1 MNEGLVMTEEEIKQ
15 AKKELNEL
23 TLTLAYW
30 QGDMGEEFIDVQDT
44 AYTVL
49 DRLQPHIGEE
59 EYFELEDY
67 LRQAVVFEP

>member
-1 MNEGLVMTEEEIKQ
+1 MTEEEIKQ
-15 AKKELNEL
+15 AKEELNEL
-23 TLTLAYW
+23 TLTLAFW
-30 QGDMGEEFIDVQDT
+30 QGDMNEKFTDLQDT

-67 LRQAVVFEP
+67 LRQAIVYEP

>member
-1 MNEGLVMTEEEIKQ
+1 MTEEEIKQ

-30 QGDMGEEFIDVQDT
+30 QGDMGEEFIAVQDT

>member
-1 MNEGLVMTEEEIKQ
+1 MTEKEIKQ
-15 AKKELNEL
+15 AKEELNEL
-23 TLTLAYW
+23 TLTLAFW
-30 QGDMGEEFIDVQDT
+30 QGDINEEFTDVQDT

-67 LRQAVVFEP
+67 LRQAIVFEP

>member
-1 MNEGLVMTEEEIKQ
+1 MTEEEIKQ
-15 AKKELNEL
+15 AKEELNDL

-30 QGDMGEEFIDVQDT
+30 QYDVNEEFSDVQDK
-44 AYTVL
+44 AYAVL

>member
-1 MNEGLVMTEEEIKQ
+1 MTEKKIK
-15 AKKELNEL
+15 KTKEELNDL

-30 QGDMGEEFIDVQDT
+30 QGDNEEFSDVQDK
-44 AYTVL
+44 AYAVL
-49 DRLQPHIGEE
+49 DRLQPHISEV

>member
-1 MNEGLVMTEEEIKQ
+1 MTEEEIKQ
-15 AKKELNEL
+15 AKEELNEL
-23 TLTLAYW
+23 TLTLAFW
-30 QGDMGEEFIDVQDT
+30 QGDMNEEFTDVQDT

-67 LRQAVVFEP
+67 LRQAIVFEL

>member
-1 MNEGLVMTEEEIKQ
+1 MTEEEIKQ
-15 AKKELNEL
+15 AKEELNEL

-30 QGDMGEEFIDVQDT
+30 QGDMNEEFTDVQDT

-59 EYFELEDY
+59 EYLELEDY
-67 LRQAVVFEP
+67 LRQAIVFEP